1 MGTLYNHVFI
11 RTSHIKHMVALVFN
25 CGNILLEISI
35 FNYMFSDERVI
46 GSKAVVIQGNYSMIL
61 CVGEASSC
69 PESIRNAAGELQMVR

>member
-1 MGTLYNHVFI
+1 MGLVNQY
-11 RTSHIKHMVALVFN
+11 LVFFF
-25 CGNILLEISI
+25 CGRLRQVLL
-35 FNYMFSDERVI
+35 YMFSDERVI